1 MEIFYNIF
9 IVFFNQVMINVL
21 LLLGIVICLGY
32 ILLCKSVSVII
43 KGMIKIIIGF
53 MLLQVGFGIFIS
65 IFKLVVVKMFEVYG
79 INGVIFDIY
88 VLMMVI
94 IDCMGDVYSWVGY
107 VVLLVLVLNICYV
120 LLCCIIG
127 ICIIMLIGYIMFQQV
142 GLIVVMLFIFGYF
155 MWIIII
161 CMVILVLFYWGI
173 IFNMMY
179 KLIQEVM
186 DGCGFFIG
194 YQQQFVL
201 WIVYKVVLFFGKKEE
216 SVEDFKLSGWLN
228 IFYDNIVFMVIVMI
242 IFFGVILFFFGI
254 DIVQVMVGKVNWMV
268 YIL

>member
-161 CMVILVLFYWGI
+161 CIVILVLFYWGI

-201 WIVYKVVLFFGKKEE
+201 WIVCKVVLFFGKKEE
-216 SVEDFKLSGWLN
+216 SVEDFKLLGWLN

-254 DIVQVMVGKVNWMV
+254 DIVQVMVGKVYWMV